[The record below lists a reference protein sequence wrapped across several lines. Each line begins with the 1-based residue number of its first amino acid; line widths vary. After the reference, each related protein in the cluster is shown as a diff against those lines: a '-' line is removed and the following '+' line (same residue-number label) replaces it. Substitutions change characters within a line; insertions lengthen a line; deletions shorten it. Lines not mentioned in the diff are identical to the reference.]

1 MTFATSTARDYS
13 RLVNTL
19 IGSGTT
25 YGLASGYIC
34 PGATYPHGMV
44 QFTPTYFEKNS
55 GFVANQYSGGGCYNL
70 GNFPMFPLK
79 GELTKSP
86 NDIRSAHYTVSDEK
100 GHAGYYQAKVN
111 GDVLAELTVAE
122 RSGMGRFTFPMLLE
136 FEGFGRVLTILARGY
151 LFREGSDGYDRIDD
165 YESLSTVPIEV
176 KFGKDHTVY
185 CALYAFVNNGDY
197 CVKRASVFPIPGRSR
212 RKERSRI

>member
-1 MTFATSTARDYS
+1 MFFLASFTFSVSASTDYAH
-13 RLVNTL
+13 LVNTL

-79 GELTKSP
+79 GDLTKSP
-86 NDIRSAHYTVSDEK
+86 LS
-100 GHAGYYQAKVN
+100 
-111 GDVLAELTVAE
+111 
-122 RSGMGRFTFPMLLE
+122 
-136 FEGFGRVLTILARGY
+136 IL
-151 LFREGSDGYDRIDD
+151 
-165 YESLSTVPIEV
+165 
-176 KFGKDHTVY
+176 
-185 CALYAFVNNGDY
+185 
-197 CVKRASVFPIPGRSR
+197 
-212 RKERSRI
+212 